1 MASPEVKFALKLAS
15 DAGRGVAVLLAG
27 VGDRLGLFSAL
38 NTGPATPEELAER
51 AAIDPRYAREWLH
64 AMAAAGYVEREGD
77 RYALPPPQAEVL
89 AREGSVVFMGGTLQM
104 LLGMIAPLDRLRD
117 AFRTGKGIPFEAYPD
132 DAWEGMERDMAGL
145 YETQLVSEWL
155 PRVPA
160 VKGLLEGG
168 ALAAD
173 IGCGRGRAIFALAR
187 ALPKARFVG
196 YDVHTPNVEFAQRK
210 AAEAGLADRVRFEA
224 RDASAGLP
232 PMDLAL
238 TFDVVHDAAQPLKL
252 AAAIRAALPPS
263 GRWLAFDVRTE
274 EEADANSGPL
284 TLVRWGFSLL
294 YCMSVSLAQGGEGLG
309 TFGLTESRMRK
320 LCTDAG
326 FSAVR
331 TELLS
336 FHVLYEASP

>member
-104 LLGMIAPLDRLRD
+104 LLGMIAPFDRLRD
-117 AFRTGKGIPFEAYPD
+117 AFRTGKGIPFEAYPP

-187 ALPKARFVG
+187 AFPKARLPGALGV
-196 YDVHTPNVEFAQRK
+196 PRSCSRPRS
-210 AAEAGLADRVRFEA
+210 AAR
-224 RDASAGLP
+224 
-232 PMDLAL
+232 
-238 TFDVVHDAAQPLKL
+238 
-252 AAAIRAALPPS
+252 PS
-263 GRWLAFDVRTE
+263 GSIESKRAQKPASLPFSPGITRSVMTPLAWIGCGTP
-274 EEADANSGPL
+274 G
-284 TLVRWGFSLL
+284 
-294 YCMSVSLAQGGEGLG
+294 SVSVSESTAPS
-309 TFGLTESRMRK
+309 FGVTNPRTK
-320 LCTDAG
+320 TP
-326 FSAVR
+326 SALRRLLVVCIVR
-331 TELLS
+331 PPPE
-336 FHVLYEASP
+336 